1 MLGLGRAKELVVE
14 EPPPAWGTAA
24 GIDERYAPLVERLSG
39 AARENPAAYR
49 RRVLFAAALG
59 YGAIGALV
67 LVCAAIISGLVCM
80 MVLGGGVNL
89 LLLKLLLV
97 AALIAWAALRSLW
110 VQAEPP
116 EGRRIGPAE
125 APALFALVERLR
137 SRIGGPRI
145 HEVLVSRDF
154 NASIVQLPRLGFLGW
169 YRNYLIVGL
178 PLLRGMAEEEA
189 AAVIAH
195 ELGHFAGEHGRLAS
209 AVYRVRMTWAQLSER
224 LGEGH
229 SANLLRRFF
238 RWYGPW
244 FNAYSFV
251 LARSHEY
258 EADRA
263 AAAAT
268 SPATMAVA
276 LVRLAVQ
283 ADRFDSGWERCW
295 AEAVRDPPAR
305 QRPFADCA
313 EWLRDAETKAT
324 DRSLHRALF
333 AKTDLDDTHPCL
345 VDRLAALGADARIPL
360 LPERSAADVL
370 LGPTADS
377 IAAEFDESWWRE
389 AEGAV
394 EEARELRR
402 QGAEELRRLRDLAAE
417 ATPTRQQRHR
427 EAELVASIEGEAA
440 AIPLYDA
447 LLADDDQD
455 HLSAWY
461 AALYRLRSGDPA
473 GPLMLESAGRVPEFA
488 LAANE
493 ALLAHYEEQCDW
505 EAADAARRRLAE
517 AIAWQAAA
525 DAEFRT
531 LRPGDPLEAPA
542 LSIEER
548 TEFRRSVEGMAGLVS
563 AHVAWRRL
571 PLSGRRQQI
580 VLVKVRDP
588 ADPDH
593 VLGSVAGR
601 LAAHGDYLG
610 FSVASD
616 TRWLHARLQAIDGT
630 RLYP

>member
-1 MLGLGRAKELVVE
+1 MLGLWRAKELVVDD
-14 EPPPAWGTAA
+14 PPPAWGTAS
-24 GIDERYAPLVERLSG
+24 GIDRRYAPLVERLSS

-49 RRVLFAAALG
+49 RRVLFAAAVG
-59 YGAIGALV
+59 YGVIGALV
-67 LVCAAIISGLVCM
+67 LACAAVIFGLLYM
-80 MVLGGGVNL
+80 MVVGGGVNL
-89 LLLKLLLV
+89 LLVKVVLV
-97 AALIAWAALRSLW
+97 AALVAWAALRSLR
-110 VQAEPP
+110 VPAEPP
-116 EGRRIGPAE
+116 EGRRIGRTE
-125 APALFALVERLR
+125 APALFDLVERLR

-154 NASIVQLPRLGFLGW
+154 NASIVQLPRLGLLGW
-169 YRNYLIVGL
+169 YRNYLVIGL
-178 PLLRGMAEEEA
+178 PLLRGLAEEEA

-209 AVYRVRMTWAQLSER
+209 AVYRVRKTWAQLSER
-224 LGEGH
+224 LREGH

-268 SPATMAVA
+268 SPATMAAA
-276 LVRLAVQ
+276 LVRLSVQ

-295 AEAVRDPPAR
+295 ADALRDPSAR
-305 QRPFADCA
+305 PRPFRDCA
-313 EWLRDAETKAT
+313 AWLRDAEPKAT

-333 AKTDLDDTHPCL
+333 AKTGLEDTHPCL
-345 VDRLAALGADARIPL
+345 ADRLGALGADAKVPL

-370 LGPTADS
+370 IGPAADS
-377 IAAEFDESWWRE
+377 IAAEFDEAWWRE

-394 EEARELRR
+394 EEARDQRR
-402 QGAEELRRLRDLAAE
+402 RDAEELRRLRELAAE
-417 ATPTRQQRHR
+417 STLTRQQRHR

-440 AIPLYDA
+440 AIPHYDS
-447 LLADDDQD
+447 LLADDDED
-455 HLSAWY
+455 HLAAWY
-461 AALYRLRSGDPA
+461 AAFYRLRCVDPD
-473 GPLMLESAGRVPEFA
+473 GPQMLESAGRAPEFA

-505 EAADAARRRLAE
+505 EAADEARRRLAE

-531 LRPGDPLEAPA
+531 LRPGDPLEAPD
-542 LSIEER
+542 LSLEER
-548 TEFRRSVEGMAGLVS
+548 TEFRRSVDGIAGLVS

-571 PLSGRRQQI
+571 PHSGRRQQI
-580 VLVKVRDP
+580 VLVKVKGP
-588 ADPDH
+588 ADPGD
-593 VLGSVAGR
+593 VLARVAER
-601 LAAHGDYLG
+601 LPAHGDYLG
-610 FSVASD
+610 FTVAAD
-616 TRWLHARLQAIDGT
+616 TRWLHARLKAIEGT
-630 RLYP
+630 QLYP